1 MNPSDVSM
9 DELKQVADYKK
20 ALGEAG
26 VLYCLFKNE
35 RDLQSAV
42 RNNLQRS
49 IMDFLAKQIS
59 LRHGAEAKTEQ
70 APKFVEEEPGFLD
83 HLERA
88 EEAVKIAAASLTR
101 ITTLIEEIGA
111 ETNAQVSEV
120 ERISTPAVGA
130 SEKKASFLKLKANE
144 LKREATVTREN
155 FDIFV
160 SSFIVA
166 SNVQRQDGEGHHYKE
181 SIALFLAEAEKILT
195 TIPESRVSVMAFK
208 VATENIPRITI
219 QFNQAKKALVEAL
232 TECLAMFDQTE
243 KGIYEITAGT

>member
-1 MNPSDVSM
+1 M

-130 SEKKASFLKLKANE
+130 SEKKAVINGFASFLKLKANE